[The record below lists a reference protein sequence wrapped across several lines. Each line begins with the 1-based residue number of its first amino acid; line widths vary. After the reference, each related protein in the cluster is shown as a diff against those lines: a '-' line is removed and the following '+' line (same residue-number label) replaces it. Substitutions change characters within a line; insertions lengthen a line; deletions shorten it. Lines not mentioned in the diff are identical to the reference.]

1 MIQPPNYADLFLL
14 AYGADFL
21 QGLLQ
26 NKNRKFAQIF
36 NFSFPY
42 IDGVLSLNNSRFAEY
57 LHHIYPNGLAVE
69 DTTDNQK
76 YSSYLDPDLE
86 IINGGRL
93 KTKVYDRGN
102 DFNFPIVKL
111 PLHQ

>member
-1 MIQPPNYADLFLL
+1 MIQPPNYDLFLL

-21 QGLLQ
+21 QGILK
-26 NKNRKFAQIF
+26 NKDRTFSQIF

-42 IDGVLSLNNSRFAEY
+42 IDDVLSLNNSRFAEY
-57 LHHIYPNGLAVE
+57 LHHIYPNGLEVE

-76 YSSYLDPDLE
+76 SASYLDPDLE
-86 IINGGRL
+86 IVNGGRL
-93 KTKVYDRGN
+93 KTKLYDKGN
-102 DFNFPIVKL
+102 DLNFPIVKL

>member
-57 LHHIYPNGLAVE
+57 LHHIYPNGLQVE
-69 DTTDNQK
+69 DATDNQK
-76 YSSYLDPDLE
+76 SASYLDPDLE

-93 KTKVYDRGN
+93 KTKLCDKGN
-102 DFNFPIVKL
+102 DFNFTLVKL